1 MIVTIVPQEAVDFM
15 WPKCIESLTPAVQTA
30 DKMLGIQDVYLGIKM
45 GYYGLWVVM
54 EEEEVI
60 ASFTTR
66 FLDFPKRKGM
76 AMDFMGGTR
85 MKEWLPKVDKVL
97 MDYALENGCS
107 HFEAYG
113 RRAWGKW
120 LGELGWEP
128 DHICYKKELKD
139 G

>member
-60 ASFTTR
+60 ASFTTT
-66 FLDFPKRKGM
+66 LNAPNDFN
-76 AMDFMGGTR
+76 F
-85 MKEWLPKVDKVL
+85 
-97 MDYALENGCS
+97 
-107 HFEAYG
+107 
-113 RRAWGKW
+113 
-120 LGELGWEP
+120 
-128 DHICYKKELKD
+128 
-139 G
+139 